1 MQILITTSAL
11 SRPKVFQFTPW
22 SLVLTGLALIIPL
35 MILSL
40 IVYHAVVLK
49 AAHERWPI
57 ISEAVRFVERQ
68 ELAQRD
74 RFMRENLDAMAEK
87 VGEMQARLLRLEAVS
102 ERVAGMA
109 GMKAEEFKAIEAPT
123 PAASGASGV
132 LGSASGAAAA
142 SGGPLVSLKDTGPA
156 TTSADILAALNG
168 QVEHLHALGERHAD
182 VLTLI
187 ESHLFE
193 KRLDALLM
201 PSTQPVDGP
210 IGSGF
215 GFRSDPFT
223 GRPALHTGLDF
234 PADPGTP
241 IVAAAGGV
249 VLSAGPHPQYGLLV
263 ELDHGNGLVTRYAHT
278 LRMLVKQGDLVKR
291 GQRIAEVGNT
301 GRSTGPHLHFE
312 VLVDGVQQN
321 PTRFLQ
327 AAGGNNAAKVSR

>member
-11 SRPKVFQFTPW
+11 ARPKVFQFTPW

-40 IVYHAVVLK
+40 ILYHAVVLK

-87 VGEMQARLLRLEAVS
+87 VGEMQARLMRLEAVS

-109 GMKAEEFKAIEAPT
+109 GMKPDEIKAIEVPAA
-123 PAASGASGV
+123 AASGAAG
-132 LGSASGAAAA
+132 GASAAA
-142 SGGPLVSLKDTGPA
+142 GGPLVSLKDPGPA
-156 TTSADILAALNG
+156 TTSAEILSALTEQVG
-168 QVEHLHALGERHAD
+168 QLHALGERQAD

-234 PADPGTP
+234 PADLGTA

-278 LRMLVKQGDLVKR
+278 SRMLVKQGDLVKR

-327 AAGGNNAAKVSR
+327 SAGGSTAAKASR

>member
-109 GMKAEEFKAIEAPT
+109 GMKPEEFKAIEAP
-123 PAASGASGV
+123 PSAASAAMGSSGGAS
-132 LGSASGAAAA
+132 AAA
-142 SGGPLVSLKDTGPA
+142 GGPMVSLKDTGPA
-156 TTSADILAALNG
+156 TTSAEILAALTG
-168 QVEHLHALGERHAD
+168 QVEHLHVLGERHAD

-201 PSTQPVDGP
+201 PSTQPVEGP

-234 PADPGTP
+234 PADPGTS

-278 LRMLVKQGDLVKR
+278 SRMLVKQGDLVKR

-321 PTRFLQ
+321 PARFLQ
-327 AAGGNNAAKVSR
+327 AAGGNNTAKASR

>member
-109 GMKAEEFKAIEAPT
+109 GMKPDEFKAIEAP
-123 PAASGASGV
+123 PSAASGAV
-132 LGSASGAAAA
+132 GSSGAAASA
-142 SGGPLVSLKDTGPA
+142 AAGGPMVSLKDRGSA
-156 TTSADILAALNG
+156 STSAEILGALTE

-201 PSTQPVDGP
+201 PSTQPVAGP

-234 PADPGTP
+234 PADPGTT

-278 LRMLVKQGDLVKR
+278 SRMLVKQGDLVKR
-291 GQRIAEVGNT
+291 GQRIAEVGST

-321 PTRFLQ
+321 PARFLQ
-327 AAGGNNAAKVSR
+327 AATSNESAKASQ

>member
-11 SRPKVFQFTPW
+11 ARPKVFQFTPW

-40 IVYHAVVLK
+40 ILYHAVVLK

-87 VGEMQARLLRLEAVS
+87 VGEMQARLMRLEAVS

-109 GMKAEEFKAIEAPT
+109 GMKPDEIKAIEVPAA
-123 PAASGASGV
+123 AASGAAG
-132 LGSASGAAAA
+132 GASAAA
-142 SGGPLVSLKDTGPA
+142 GGPLVSLKDPGPA
-156 TTSADILAALNG
+156 TTSAEILSALTEQVG
-168 QVEHLHALGERHAD
+168 QLHALGERQAD

-234 PADPGTP
+234 PADPGTA

-278 LRMLVKQGDLVKR
+278 SRMLVKQGDLVKR

-327 AAGGNNAAKVSR
+327 SAGGSTAAKVSR